1 MNTILTHEQAAMQ
14 QQSDMTMP
22 KKVLLLG
29 SGALKIGEAGEFDY
43 SGSQALKALK
53 EEGIYTVL
61 INPNIATVQTSEG
74 VADKIYFLPVTP
86 FFVEKVIEKE
96 RPEGILLAF
105 GGQTALNCGVA
116 LYQSGV
122 LEKYNVRVLGTP
134 VQAIIDTEDREL
146 FVKKLDE
153 INVKT
158 IKSHAVE
165 NIEDAKKAAAELG
178 YPIIVRAAYALGGL
192 GSGFCDNEEELVQ
205 IAEKAFSFSP
215 QVLIEKSLKGWK
227 EIEYEV
233 VRDRFDNCITVCNME
248 NFDPLG
254 IHTGESIVIAPSQ
267 TLTNSE
273 YHKLRELAIR
283 IIRHI
288 GIVGECNVQY
298 AFDPESEDYRVIEV
312 NARLSRSSALA
323 SKATG
328 YPLAFVAAKLGLGY
342 GLFDLKNSVTK
353 VTSAFFEPALDYVVC
368 KIPRWDLG
376 KFRGVDRELGS
387 SMKSVGEVMAIGRT
401 FEEALQKGLRMIGQG
416 MHGFVGNK
424 ELEIPDVDK
433 ALREPTDKRIFVI
446 SKAMRAGYTLDQIH
460 ELTKIDHWFLQKL
473 MNIVR
478 TMQALEKSQV
488 SHLDI
493 TPADVDEELLRTA
506 KSQGFSDF
514 QIARGLGLEHFTST
528 EKAILVIRDLRKK
541 MGILPVVKQIDT
553 LAAEYPAQTNYLYIT
568 YNGVANDVK
577 YLGDRKSIIVL
588 GSGAYRIGSSVEFD
602 WCGVQALNTIRQNG
616 YRSVM
621 INYNPETVS
630 TDYDMCDRLYFDELT
645 FERVMDIIE
654 LENPHGVI
662 VSTGGQIPN
671 NLAMRLDEEHVNI
684 LGTTAK
690 SIDNAEDRDKFSAM
704 LDRIGV
710 DQPEWSA
717 LTSMDDVNA
726 FIEKVGFPVLVRPS
740 YVLSGAAMN
749 VCSNQEELERFLK
762 LAANVSKKHPV
773 VISQFIE
780 NAKEVEMD
788 AVAQNGEIIAYAISE
803 HIEYAGVHSGDATI
817 QFPPQKLYVE
827 TVRRIKRISRQIA
840 KELNISGPFNI
851 QYLARENDIKVI
863 ECNLRASRSFP
874 FVSKVLK
881 INLID
886 LATKVMLGLPVEKPH
901 KSLFDLDYVGVKA
914 SQFSFNRLQKA
925 DPVLGVD
932 MASTG
937 EVGCIGDDSASAVLT
952 AMLAVGHRI
961 PAKNILLSTGSAKQ
975 KAEMLDAA
983 RLLAAKGYKLYA
995 TGGTSRFLTDNG
1007 VENTLV
1013 YWPSEEGQPQA
1024 LDMLHKKAIDLVV
1037 NIPKNLT
1044 TGELSNGYKVRRAA
1058 IDLNIP
1064 LITNARLASAFI
1076 NAFCTLDINNIAIKS
1091 WDEYK

>member
-1 MNTILTHEQAAMQ
+1 MKENI
-14 QQSDMTMP
+14 

-53 EEGIYTVL
+53 EEGIKTVL

-86 FFVEKVIEKE
+86 YFVEKVIEKE
-96 RPEGILLAF
+96 RPDGVLLSF

-116 LYQSGV
+116 LYKEGV
-122 LEKYNVRVLGTP
+122 FEKYGTRVLGTP
-134 VQAIIDTEDREL
+134 VQAIMDTEDREL

-158 IKSHAVE
+158 IKSEAVE
-165 NIEDAKKAAAELG
+165 NIEEARRAAREVG
-178 YPIIVRAAYALGGL
+178 YPVIIRAAYALGGL
-192 GSGFCDNEEELVQ
+192 GSGFCDNEDELN
-205 IAEKAFSFSP
+205 ILAEKAFSFSP
-215 QVLIEKSLKGWK
+215 QVLVEKSLKGWK

-288 GIVGECNVQY
+288 GIVGECN
-298 AFDPESEDYRVIEV
+298 
-312 NARLSRSSALA
+312 

-353 VTSAFFEPALDYVVC
+353 TTSAFFEPALDYVVC

-376 KFRGVDRELGS
+376 KFHGVDRELGS

-401 FEEALQKGLRMIGQG
+401 FEEAIQKGLRMIGQG
-416 MHGFVGNK
+416 MHGFVENK
-424 ELEIPDVDK
+424 ELVIPDIDK

-446 SKAMRAGYTLDQIH
+446 SKAMRAGYTVDQIH
-460 ELTKIDHWFLQKL
+460 ELTKIDKWFLYKL
-473 MNIVR
+473 ENI
-478 TMQALEKSQV
+478 MQTSKELHEWGNNHIQLSELPK
-488 SHLDI
+488 
-493 TPADVDEELLRTA
+493 ELLYQA
-506 KSQGFSDF
+506 KRQGFSDF
-514 QIARGLGLEHFTST
+514 QVAR
-528 EKAILVIRDLRKK
+528 AIGWQGD
-541 MGILPVVKQIDT
+541 MEDGILTVRQYRKSIGIVPVVKQIDT
-553 LAAEYPAQTNYLYIT
+553 LAAEYPAQTNYLYLT
-568 YNGVANDVK
+568 YSGTANDVH
-577 YLGDRKSIIVL
+577 YLGDRKSIVVL

-602 WCGVQALNTIRQNG
+602 WCGVQALNTIRKEG

-645 FERVMDIIE
+645 FERVMDILD

-671 NLAMRLDEEHVNI
+671 NLAMRLDGQKVNI
-684 LGTTAK
+684 LGTSAK

-717 LTSMDDVNA
+717 LTSMDDINA
-726 FIEKVGFPVLVRPS
+726 FIQKVGFPVLVRPS

-749 VCSNQEELERFLK
+749 VCSNQDELERFLQ

-773 VISQFIE
+773 VVSQFIE
-780 NAKEVEMD
+780 HAKEVEMD
-788 AVAQNGEIIAYAISE
+788 AVAQNGEIVAYAISE
-803 HIEYAGVHSGDATI
+803 HIEFAGVHSGDATI

-851 QYLARENDIKVI
+851 QFLARDNDIKVI

-881 INLID
+881 INFIE
-886 LATKVMLGLPVEKPH
+886 LATKVMLGLPVEKPE
-901 KSLFDLDYVGVKA
+901 KNLFDLDYVGIKA

-937 EVGCIGDDSASAVLT
+937 EVGCIGEDTSCAILKS
-952 AMLAVGHRI
+952 MLSVGYRI
-961 PAKNILLSTGSAKQ
+961 PEKNILLSTGATKQ
-975 KAEMLDAA
+975 KVDMLQAA
-983 RLLAAKGYKLYA
+983 KALKAKGYNLYA
-995 TGGTSRFLTDNG
+995 TGGTSKFLTENG
-1007 VENTLV
+1007 IENTRV
-1013 YWPSEEGQPQA
+1013 YWPSEDGHPQA
-1024 LDMLHKKAIDLVV
+1024 LEMLHNKQIDMVV
-1037 NIPKNLT
+1037 NIPRDLSV
-1044 TGELSNGYKVRRAA
+1044 GELTNGYKIRRAA

-1076 NAFCTLDINNIAIKS
+1076 NAFCSMSIDDIAIKS

>member
-1 MNTILTHEQAAMQ
+1 MKENNI
-14 QQSDMTMP
+14 

-53 EEGIYTVL
+53 EEGIETIL

-74 VADKIYFLPVTP
+74 VADQIYFLPVTP
-86 FFVEKVIEKE
+86 YFVEKVIRKE
-96 RPEGILLAF
+96 RPEGIMLAF

-116 LYQSGV
+116 LYREGI
-122 LEKYNVRVLGTP
+122 LEKYNVKVLGTP

-146 FVKKLDE
+146 FVDKLNE
-153 INVKT
+153 IDVKT
-158 IKSHAVE
+158 IKSEAVE
-165 NIEDAKKAAAELG
+165 NAEDARRAARELG
-178 YPIIVRAAYALGGL
+178 YPVIVRAAYALGGL
-192 GSGFCDNEEELVQ
+192 GSGFCDNEEELDLLV
-205 IAEKAFSFSP
+205 EKAFSFSP
-215 QVLIEKSLKGWK
+215 QVLVEKSLRGWK
-227 EIEYEV
+227 EVEYEV

-267 TLTNSE
+267 TLTNKE

-353 VTSAFFEPALDYVVC
+353 TTSAFFELALDYVVC

-376 KFRGVDRELGS
+376 KFHGVDKELGS

-401 FEEALQKGLRMIGQG
+401 FEEAIQKGLRMIGQG
-416 MHGFVGNK
+416 MHGFVENK
-424 ELEIPDVDK
+424 ELVIPDIDK
-433 ALREPTDKRIFVI
+433 ALHEPTDKRIFVI
-446 SKAMRAGYTLDQIH
+446 SKAFRAGYTIDQVH
-460 ELTKIDHWFLQKL
+460 ELTKIDKWFLQKL
-473 MNIVR
+473 MNIMN
-478 TMQALEKSQV
+478 TSEELHQWGNNHKQIADL
-488 SHLDI
+488 
-493 TPADVDEELLRTA
+493 PADLLKQA
-506 KSQGFSDF
+506 KRQGFSDF
-514 QIARGLGLEHFTST
+514 QIARAIGYEGDMEDGSLYVRNYRKSLG
-528 EKAILVIRDLRKK
+528 IV
-541 MGILPVVKQIDT
+541 PVVKQIDT
-553 LAAEYPAQTNYLYIT
+553 LAAEYPAQTNYLYLT
-568 YNGVANDVK
+568 YSGTANDVT
-577 YLGDRKSIIVL
+577 YLGDHRSIVVL

-602 WCGVQALNTIRQNG
+602 WCGVQALNTIRKEG
-616 YRSVM
+616 WRSVM

-645 FERVMDIIE
+645 FERVMDVLE

-671 NLAMRLDEEHVNI
+671 NLALRLDAQNIHI
-684 LGTTAK
+684 LGTSAQ

-710 DQPEWSA
+710 DQPEWRA
-717 LTSMDDVNA
+717 LTSLEDINSFVD
-726 FIEKVGFPVLVRPS
+726 KVGFPVLVRPS

-749 VCSNQEELERFLK
+749 VCSNQEELERFLQ

-773 VISQFIE
+773 VVSQFIE
-780 NAKEVEMD
+780 HAKEVEMD

-803 HIEYAGVHSGDATI
+803 HIEFAGVHSGDATI

-827 TVRRIKRISRQIA
+827 TVRRIKRISREIA
-840 KELNISGPFNI
+840 KALNISGPFNI
-851 QYLARENDIKVI
+851 QYLAKDNDIKVI

-881 INLID
+881 INFIE
-886 LATKVMLGLPVEKPH
+886 LATKVMLGLPVEKPE
-901 KSLFDLDYVGVKA
+901 KNLFELDYVGIKA

-937 EVGCIGDDSASAVLT
+937 EVGCIGSDTSCAVLK
-952 AMLAVGHRI
+952 AMLSVGYRI
-961 PAKNILLSTGSAKQ
+961 PKKKILLSTGTPKQ
-975 KAEMLDAA
+975 KVDMLEAA
-983 RLLAAKGYKLYA
+983 RMLQKKGYDIFA
-995 TGGTSRFLTDNG
+995 TGGSSKFLTENG
-1007 VENTLV
+1007 VENTRV
-1013 YWPSEEGQPQA
+1013 YWPSEEGHPQA
-1024 LDMLHKKAIDLVV
+1024 LEMLHKKEIDMVV

-1044 TGELSNGYKVRRAA
+1044 AGELDNGYKIRRAA

-1076 NAFCTLDINNIAIKS
+1076 NAFCTMDIDDIAIKS
-1091 WDEYK
+1091 WEEYK